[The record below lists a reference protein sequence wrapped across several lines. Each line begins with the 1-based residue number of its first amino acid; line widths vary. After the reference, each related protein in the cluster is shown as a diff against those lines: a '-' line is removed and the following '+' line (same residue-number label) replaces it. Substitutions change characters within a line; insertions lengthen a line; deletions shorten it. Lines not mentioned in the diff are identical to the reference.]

1 MSEET
6 KSKILYIDDEEAS
19 LIGFKS
25 IFRDKYEVYTAK
37 SAEEGYNIMHKMT
50 IDLVIS
56 DQRMPGITGVEF
68 LQKIRVEYPE
78 TVRMLIT
85 GYSDIDAV
93 IKSINGSMIT
103 YYFTKPYE
111 ENDMRLILDNSLEK
125 KKLIRQN
132 QELYDKLQQ
141 LVLDLEKKQEVL
153 KAEIVRRQ
161 EVEQELLLSRDK
173 AEESSRLKSSLLS
186 NLNHEFRT
194 PMNSILGFS
203 ELMKVT
209 ESIEAIRSMA
219 VMINTSGKRLLK
231 TLNSIVDLAI
241 FEADKKPPD
250 MEWINLSEVV
260 EQVTNDFRDL
270 AKRKN
275 LIVEINASSGVMT
288 RFNRSFVSIIIT
300 NLIDNAIKFTRQG
313 SVQIKVNKETK
324 GNSEI
329 AVFQVCDTGIGIAP
343 EFHTQVFDDFRQVSE
358 GQGRYYEG
366 LGIGLSLCKRILTR
380 LQGEISLHSIP
391 DQGTTFTVRFPEIM
405 TTDFQ
410 AEPNGHE
417 TWEMKES
424 VPAVVTPEEQKPITT
439 ALVVEDNEYNVELIE
454 MYLEDAFRIEKA
466 YSGESAVRMAQEKYY
481 DVILMDINLGAGIDG
496 VETLKRIREFEINA
510 TIPVIAV
517 TGYTSMEDK
526 KRLFAEGFNAFLPK
540 PFTRTIL
547 LSSISKVLDK

>member
-1 MSEET
+1 MPNET

-37 SAEEGYNIMHKMT
+37 SAEEGYSIMHKMP

-203 ELMKVT
+203 ELMKIT
-209 ESIEAIRSMA
+209 ESIEAVRSMA
-219 VMINTSGKRLLK
+219 GMINTSGKRLLK

-250 MEWINLSEVV
+250 MEWINLSEMA
-260 EQVTNDFRDL
+260 EQIIHDFRDL
-270 AKRKN
+270 ALKKE
-275 LIVEINASSGVMT
+275 LKLELSTPSGVMT
-288 RFNRSFVSIIIT
+288 NFNRSFASLIIT
-300 NLIDNAIKFTRQG
+300 NLIDNAIKFTHKG
-313 SVQIKVNKETK
+313 SVRVEISKEIE
-324 GNSEI
+324 GGSEFTFLR
-329 AVFQVCDTGIGIAP
+329 VSDTGIGIAP

-380 LQGEISLHSIP
+380 LQGEILLQSEP
-391 DQGTTFTVRFPEIM
+391 DRGTTFTVRFPAA
-405 TTDFQ
+405 TTTVSQ
-410 AEPNGHE
+410 TEPTVLDKKQMME
-417 TWEMKES
+417 P
-424 VPAVVTPEEQKPITT
+424 VPAVVTQEEQKTITT
-439 ALVVEDNEYNVELIE
+439 ALVVEDNEYNVELV
-454 MYLEDAFRIEKA
+454 
-466 YSGESAVRMAQEKYY
+466 S
-481 DVILMDINLGAGIDG
+481 
-496 VETLKRIREFEINA
+496 
-510 TIPVIAV
+510 
-517 TGYTSMEDK
+517 TGW
-526 KRLFAEGFNAFLPK
+526 R
-540 PFTRTIL
+540 R
-547 LSSISKVLDK
+547 

>member
-1 MSEET
+1 MPNET

-37 SAEEGYNIMHKMT
+37 SAEEGYSIMHKMP

-209 ESIEAIRSMA
+209 ESIEAVRSMA
-219 VMINTSGKRLLK
+219 GMINTSGKRLLK

-250 MEWINLSEVV
+250 MEWINLSEMA
-260 EQVTNDFRDL
+260 EQIIHDFRDL
-270 AKRKN
+270 ALKKE
-275 LIVEINASSGVMT
+275 LKLELSTPSGVMT
-288 RFNRSFVSIIIT
+288 NFNRSFANLIIT
-300 NLIDNAIKFTRQG
+300 NLIDNAIKFTHKG
-313 SVQIKVNKETK
+313 SVRVEISKETE
-324 GNSEI
+324 GGSEFTFLR
-329 AVFQVCDTGIGIAP
+329 VSDTGIGIAP

-380 LQGEISLHSIP
+380 LQGEILLQSEP
-391 DQGTTFTVRFPEIM
+391 DRGTTFTVRFPAA
-405 TTDFQ
+405 TTTVSRT
-410 AEPNGHE
+410 EPTVHDKQQMME
-417 TWEMKES
+417 P
-424 VPAVVTPEEQKPITT
+424 VPAVVTQEEQKPITT

-454 MYLEDAFRIEKA
+454 MYLDGAFRIEKA

-496 VETLKRIREFEINA
+496 VETLKRIRAFEINA

-540 PFTRTIL
+540 PFTRTVL
-547 LSSISKVLDK
+547 LSSIKKVMDK